1 MPNLQHSFDVAP
13 TNVNHRRSIF
23 SLNHTNKLDFN
34 AGDLVPIDTI
44 EILPGDTISMDLS
57 AVVRLST
64 PLVPVMDDAF
74 VDVFVFFVPNRIIWK
89 HWEEF
94 CGENKSS
101 YWAQT
106 IDWILPYYESVS
118 GDDDYVAVGSAGDF
132 LGYGAAATSLTT
144 SNQLNCYGN
153 VLPAGAYVQIWNDW
167 FRDQNTQAPQR
178 TYFEDANGYDYSCSD
193 EVHADISNPNSF
205 QQTLGLLPV
214 NKIHDY
220 FTSCLPAPQK
230 GNAVSLPL
238 GQLAPVVF
246 SDDSTKYNMNA
257 GVPAF
262 SLRQSIV
269 HSNNMD
275 LRAFASNNSDNP
287 LTLAAKSDV
296 ASGSSEPD
304 QTDVSIVNAYADL
317 SSASAATINQL
328 RQAFATQYFLENDA
342 RFGTRYVELLLG
354 HFGVNAGD
362 YRLNRPEYLGGSR
375 IPVQTTQVSNN
386 TASSGTPL
394 GTLAGFTY
402 GNHNDSL
409 FTKSFV
415 EHGQLLILASLR
427 YRHSYCQGISPSLRR
442 RSKFDFYWPE
452 FANLGEQPVY
462 KSQLYFNGNYIPGS
476 EDDSVFGFQEYGA
489 EYREFNNEVHGHMR
503 PDVNQ
508 SIAMYNFCDSYSKAP
523 VLNSDFMKES
533 PNNLDRSLAVCSTVA
548 SQCIADFYFK
558 GKIVREMPAFSIPS
572 KLGGF

>member
-34 AGDLVPIDTI
+34 AGDLIPIDTI

-106 IDWILPYYESVS
+106 TDWILPYYESVD
-118 GDDDYVAVGSAGDF
+118 GDDDFVAVGSAGDF
-132 LGYGAAATSLTT
+132 LGYGAAASSLTAD
-144 SNQLNCYGN
+144 NRLNCFGN
-153 VLPAGAYVQIWNDW
+153 ILPAGAYVQIWNDW

-178 TYFEDANGYDYSCSD
+178 TYFNDANGFAYSSRD
-193 EVHADISNPNSF
+193 EVHANISDPNSF
-205 QQTLGLLPV
+205 TSTLGLLPV

-246 SDDSTKYNMNA
+246 TDDQSKFNMNA

-262 SLRQSIV
+262 NLRQDIV
-269 HSNNMD
+269 HSNHMYLD
-275 LRAFASNNSDNP
+275 AYTSNPDKNLS
-287 LTLAAKSDV
+287 LAATSKATTAVDPT
-296 ASGSSEPD
+296 ASK
-304 QTDVSIVNAYADL
+304 VSVVNAYADL

-328 RQAFATQYFLENDA
+328 RQALATQCFLENDA

-362 YRLNRPEYLGGSR
+362 YRLNRPEYLGGTR
-375 IPVQTTQVSNN
+375 IPVSTTQVSNN

-415 EHGQLLILASLR
+415 EHGQLIILAALR

-442 RSKFDFYWPE
+442 RFKFDFYWPE

-462 KSQLYFNGNYIPGS
+462 KSQLFFNGNYVPAS
-476 EDDSVFGFQEYGA
+476 EDDSVFGFQEYAA

-503 PDVNQ
+503 PDVKE
-508 SIAMYNFCDSYSKAP
+508 SIAMYNFCDSYASAP
-523 VLNSDFMKES
+523 VLNSDFMKET
-533 PNNLDRSLAVCSTVA
+533 PKNLDRSLAVRSNIA

>member
-13 TNVNHRRSIF
+13 TNVNKKRSIF

-34 AGDLVPIDTI
+34 AGDLIPIDTI
-44 EILPGDTISMDLS
+44 EILPGDTVSMDLS

-74 VDVFVFFVPNRIIWK
+74 VDVFAFFVPNRIIWK

-106 IDWILPYYESVS
+106 TDWLLPTLLV
-118 GDDDYVAVGSAGDF
+118 GDSYVAVGSAGDF
-132 LGYGAAATSLTT
+132 LGYGAAVSGEHQGNLAA
-144 SNQLNCYGN
+144 YGN
-153 VLPAGAYVQIWNDW
+153 VLSAGAYVQIWNDW
-167 FRDQNTQAPQR
+167 FRDQNTQSPQN
-178 TYFEDANGYDYSCSD
+178 TFYGLANGAVVDCSSGD
-193 EVHADISNPNSF
+193 VHVDISQPNSF
-205 QQTLGLLPV
+205 QMSLGLLPV

-220 FTSCLPAPQK
+220 FTSCLPGPQK

-246 SDDSTKYNMNA
+246 SDDRTKFNMNA
-257 GVPAF
+257 GSPAF
-262 SLRQSIV
+262 GTSAGTGF
-269 HSNNMD
+269 SNTNLD
-275 LRAFASNNSDNP
+275 LRAYSPYASADVK
-287 LTLAAKSDV
+287 LAGHRETGA
-296 ASGSSEPD
+296 AAPEF
-304 QTDVSIVNAYADL
+304 QNMQIVNAYADL
-317 SSASAATINQL
+317 SSASAATLNQL

-362 YRLNRPEYLGGSR
+362 YRLQRPEYLGGSR
-375 IPVQTTQVSNN
+375 IPVSTTQVSNN
-386 TASSGTPL
+386 AASAGAPL

-415 EHGQLLILASLR
+415 EHGQLLILAALR
-427 YRHSYCQGISPSLRR
+427 YRHSYCQGISASLRR

-462 KSQLYFNGNYIPGS
+462 KSQLYFNGNGTPGA
-476 EDDSVFGFQEYGA
+476 DGDSVFGFQEYAA

-503 PDVNQ
+503 PDVSQ
-508 SIAMYNFCDSYSKAP
+508 SIAMYNFCDSYSRAP
-523 VLNSDFMKES
+523 VLNSDFMKET
-533 PNNLDRSLAVCSTVA
+533 PKNLDRSLAVRSNTA

>member
-1 MPNLQHSFDVAP
+1 MPNLQHTFDVAP
-13 TNVNHRRSIF
+13 TNVNKRRSIF

-34 AGDLVPIDTI
+34 AGDLIPIDSI
-44 EILPGDTISMDLS
+44 EILPGDTVSMDLS
-57 AVVRLST
+57 AVIRLST

-74 VDVFVFFVPNRIIWK
+74 VDVFAFFVPNRIIWK

-106 IDWILPYYESVS
+106 TDWLLPALLV
-118 GDDDYVAVGSAGDF
+118 GDSYVAVGSAGDF
-132 LGYGAAATSLTT
+132 LGYGAAASGKFQGNLAA
-144 SNQLNCYGN
+144 YGN
-153 VLPAGAYVQIWNDW
+153 ILPAGAYVQIWNDW
-167 FRDQNTQAPQR
+167 FRDQNTQSPQN
-178 TYFEDANGYDYSCSD
+178 TFYELANGAVVDCSSGD
-193 EVHADISNPNSF
+193 VHVDISQPNSF
-205 QQTLGLLPV
+205 QMSLGLLPV

-220 FTSCLPAPQK
+220 FTSCLPGPQK
-230 GNAVSLPL
+230 GDTVSLPL

-246 SDDSTKYNMNA
+246 TDDQSKFNMNA

-262 SLRQSIV
+262 NLREDIV
-269 HSNNMD
+269 HSHHMYLD
-275 LRAFASNNSDNP
+275 AYTTNP
-287 LTLAAKSDV
+287 DKNLSLAATSKATGVID
-296 ASGSSEPD
+296 P
-304 QTDVSIVNAYADL
+304 TVSNVSVVNAYADL

-362 YRLNRPEYLGGSR
+362 YRLQRPEYLGGSR

-386 TASSGTPL
+386 TASAGTPL

-402 GNHNDSL
+402 GNHNGSL
-409 FTKSFV
+409 FTKSFT
-415 EHGQLLILASLR
+415 EHGQLIILAALR

-462 KSQLYFNGNYIPGS
+462 KSQLFFNGNGTPGA
-476 EDDSVFGFQEYGA
+476 DGDSVFGFQEYAA
-489 EYREFNNEVHGHMR
+489 EYREFNNEVHAHMR
-503 PDVNQ
+503 PDVSQ

-523 VLNSDFMKES
+523 VLNSDFMKET
-533 PNNLDRSLAVCSTVA
+533 PKNLDRSLAVSSATA

-558 GKIVREMPAFSIPS
+558 GTIAREMPAFSIPS

>member
-1 MPNLQHSFDVAP
+1 MPNLKHSFDIAP

-34 AGDLVPIDTI
+34 AGDLIPIDTI
-44 EILPGDTISMDLS
+44 EILPGDTVSMDLS

-74 VDVFVFFVPNRIIWK
+74 VDVFAFFVPNRIIWS

-101 YWAQT
+101 YWAQRT
-106 IDWILPYYESVS
+106 DWLLPCFASDYPVS
-118 GDDDYVAVGSAGDF
+118 VGSAGDY
-132 LGYGAAATSLTT
+132 LGYGASACADA
-144 SNQLNCYGN
+144 NYLNVYGN
-153 VLPAGAYVQIWNDW
+153 ILPAGAYVQVWNDW
-167 FRDQNTQAPQR
+167 FRDQNTQEPQSTFFTVINGATLR
-178 TYFEDANGYDYSCSD
+178 LDSDIPAHAN
-193 EVHADISNPNSF
+193 ISNPISF
-205 QQTLGLLPV
+205 RETLGLLPV

-246 SDDSTKYNMNA
+246 TDDVAKFHMNA
-257 GVPAF
+257 GSPAF
-262 SLRQSIV
+262 SLRQSID
-269 HSNNMD
+269 HSTNFD
-275 LRAFASNNSDNP
+275 LRAFSQPNVDKP
-287 LTLAAKSDV
+287 LTLAA
-296 ASGSSEPD
+296 SSLDSSATPD
-304 QTDVSIVNAYADL
+304 RTDVSIVNAYADL

-415 EHGQLLILASLR
+415 EHGQLLILAALR

-462 KSQLYFNGNYIPGS
+462 KSQLYFNGSSVPGS
-476 EDDSVFGFQEYGA
+476 DNDSVFGFQEYAA

-503 PDVNQ
+503 PDVKE
-508 SIAMYNFCDSYSKAP
+508 SIAMYNFCDSYSSAP

-533 PNNLDRSLAVCSTVA
+533 PKNLDRSLAVVSSKA

>member
-1 MPNLQHSFDVAP
+1 MPNLQHTFDISP
-13 TNVNHRRSIF
+13 TNVNKRRSIF

-34 AGDLVPIDTI
+34 AGDLIPIDTI
-44 EILPGDTISMDLS
+44 EILPGDTVSMDLS
-57 AVVRLST
+57 AVIRLTT

-74 VDVFVFFVPNRIIWK
+74 VDVFVFFVPNRLIWS

-106 IDWILPYYESVS
+106 TDWLLPMYWNPSSTVDS
-118 GDDDYVAVGSAGDF
+118 TLSVGSAGDY
-132 LGYGAAATSLTT
+132 LGYGASAASDA
-144 SNQLNCYGN
+144 SNLNYCGN
-153 VLPAGAYVQIWNDW
+153 ILPAGAYVQIWNDW
-167 FRDQNTQAPQR
+167 FRDQNTQSPQR
-178 TYFEDANGYDYSCSD
+178 TFYNSANGADYSIVSTAD
-193 EVHADISNPNSF
+193 VHADISNPSSF
-205 QQTLGLLPV
+205 MNTLGLLPV

-246 SDDSTKYNMNA
+246 NQDSSKFNTQA
-257 GVPAF
+257 GSPVFATAEGNTF
-262 SLRQSIV
+262 SF
-269 HSNNMD
+269 NNLD
-275 LRAFASNNSDNP
+275 LRAYSSNAHQY
-287 LTLAAKSDV
+287 TKLAGHHETTGDV
-296 ASGSSEPD
+296 DPEYRNM
-304 QTDVSIVNAYADL
+304 QIVNAYADL

-362 YRLNRPEYLGGSR
+362 YRLNRPEYLGGTR

-386 TASSGTPL
+386 AASAGTPL

-402 GNHNDSL
+402 GNHNGSL

-415 EHGQLLILASLR
+415 EHGQLLILAALR

-462 KSQLYFNGNYIPGS
+462 KSQLFYKGS
-476 EDDSVFGFQEYGA
+476 YLPASEKDSVFGFQEYGA

-503 PDVNQ
+503 PDVNE
-508 SIAMYNFCDSYSKAP
+508 SIAMYNFCDSYSSAP
-523 VLNSDFMKES
+523 VLNSDFLKET
-533 PNNLDRSLAVCSTVA
+533 PRNLDRSLAVTSEKT

-558 GKIVREMPAFSIPS
+558 GSIAREMPAFSIPS

>member
-1 MPNLQHSFDVAP
+1 MPNLNHTFDVAP
-13 TNVNHRRSIF
+13 TNVNHKRSIF

-34 AGDLVPIDTI
+34 AGDLIPIDTI
-44 EILPGDTISMDLS
+44 EILPGDTVSMDLS
-57 AVVRLST
+57 AVIRLST

-74 VDVFVFFVPNRIIWK
+74 VDVFAFFVPNRIIWS

-106 IDWILPYYESVS
+106 TDWLLPCFASNYPIP
-118 GDDDYVAVGSAGDF
+118 VGSAGDY
-132 LGYGAAATSLTT
+132 LGYGASAASADA
-144 SNQLNCYGN
+144 NFLNIYGN
-153 VLPAGAYVQIWNDW
+153 ILPAGAYVQIWNDW
-167 FRDQNTQAPQR
+167 FRDQNTQSPQS
-178 TYFEDANGYDYSCSD
+178 TFYTAKNGASLYLTSSIP
-193 EVHADISNPNSF
+193 VHADISTPDSF
-205 QQTLGLLPV
+205 RRSLGLLPV

-246 SDDSTKYNMNA
+246 DDQQNHGYSGAPVFVDRLGNFLPAGNYDLKAVNSTSP
-257 GVPAF
+257 VLPP
-262 SLRQSIV
+262 
-269 HSNNMD
+269 H
-275 LRAFASNNSDNP
+275 
-287 LTLAAKSDV
+287 LAAATEQQATLPYPNVGIS
-296 ASGSSEPD
+296 
-304 QTDVSIVNAYADL
+304 NAYADL
-317 SSASAATINQL
+317 SSASSATINQL

-362 YRLNRPEYLGGSR
+362 YRLQRPEFLGGTR
-375 IPVQTTQVSNN
+375 IPVSTTQVSNN
-386 TASSGTPL
+386 AASSGTPL

-402 GNHNDSL
+402 GQHSGSM
-409 FTKSFV
+409 FTKSFT
-415 EHGQLLILASLR
+415 EHGQLMILAALR
-427 YRHSYCQGISPSLRR
+427 YRHSYCQGISASLRR

-462 KSQLYFNGNYIPGS
+462 KSQLYFNATSVPGS
-476 EDDSVFGFQEYGA
+476 DNDSVFGFQEYAA

-503 PDVNQ
+503 PDVKE
-508 SIAMYNFCDSYSKAP
+508 SIAMYNFCDSYASAP
-523 VLNSDFMKES
+523 VLNSDFMRET
-533 PNNLDRSLAVCSTVA
+533 PDNLDRSLAVVSSKA
-548 SQCIADFYFK
+548 SQCIADFFFK
-558 GKIVREMPAFSIPS
+558 GSIAREMPAFSIPS

>member
-34 AGDLVPIDTI
+34 AGDLIPIDTI

-74 VDVFVFFVPNRIIWK
+74 VDVFAFFVPNRIIWK

-101 YWAQT
+101 YWAQNT
-106 IDWILPYYESVS
+106 DWMLPYYESVD

-132 LGYGAAATSLTT
+132 LGYGAAATIVTT
-144 SNQLNCYGN
+144 DNQLNCFGN
-153 VLPAGAYVQIWNDW
+153 ILPAGAYVQIWNDW
-167 FRDQNTQAPQR
+167 FRDQNTQAPQN
-178 TYFEDANGYDYSCSD
+178 TYFEANNGYAYSSD
-193 EVHADISNPNSF
+193 VAVRANISNPNSF

-246 SDDSTKYNMNA
+246 NQDSTKFNRHA
-257 GVPAF
+257 GSPAF
-262 SLRQSIV
+262 ADSSGAIIPHDNL
-269 HSNNMD
+269 D
-275 LRAFASNNSDNP
+275 LRSYSPSFSQYMN
-287 LTLAAKSDV
+287 LAGHYES
-296 ASGSSEPD
+296 SGAVTPEYKNL
-304 QTDVSIVNAYADL
+304 QIVNAYADL

-362 YRLNRPEYLGGSR
+362 YRLDRPEYLGGSR

-415 EHGQLLILASLR
+415 EHGQLLILAALR

-462 KSQLYFNGNYIPGS
+462 KSQLYFNGNYVPGS
-476 EDDSVFGFQEYGA
+476 EADSVFGFQEYAA

-508 SIAMYNFCDSYSKAP
+508 SIAMYNFCDSYSSAP

-533 PNNLDRSLAVCSTVA
+533 TKNLDRSLAVRSTTA

>member
-1 MPNLQHSFDVAP
+1 MYLNHSFDVAP
-13 TNVNHRRSIF
+13 TSANKKRSVF

-44 EILPGDTISMDLS
+44 EILPGDTVSMDLS

-74 VDVFVFFVPNRIIWK
+74 VDVLAFFVPNRIIWS
-89 HWEEF
+89 HWEEL

-101 YWAQT
+101 YWASAT
-106 IDWILPYYESVS
+106 DWLLPCFASNYPI
-118 GDDDYVAVGSAGDF
+118 AVGSAGDF
-132 LGYGAAATSLTT
+132 LGYGGASASADS
-144 SNQLNCYGN
+144 SFLNVYGN
-153 VLPAGAYVQIWNDW
+153 ILPAGAYVQIWNDW
-167 FRDQNTQAPQR
+167 FRDQNTQAPQ
-178 TYFEDANGYDYSCSD
+178 TTFYALPNGASVSLSSVNP
-193 EVHADISNPNSF
+193 VHADISVPTSF
-205 QQTLGLLPV
+205 EKTLGLLPV

-230 GNAVSLPL
+230 GNTVSLPL

-246 SDDSTKYNMNA
+246 NEKSHGYSGTPIFVDKLGNFLPA
-257 GVPAF
+257 G
-262 SLRQSIV
+262 
-269 HSNNMD
+269 NYD
-275 LRAFASNNSDNP
+275 LKAVNSASSMETIP
-287 LTLAAKSDV
+287 SHLAAATEQSAV
-296 ASGSSEPD
+296 LPYPNVGIS
-304 QTDVSIVNAYADL
+304 NAFADL
-317 SSASAATINQL
+317 SSASSATINQL

-362 YRLNRPEYLGGSR
+362 YRLNRPEYLGGTR
-375 IPVQTTQVSNN
+375 IPVSTTQVSNN

-402 GNHNDSL
+402 GQHSDSM

-415 EHGQLLILASLR
+415 EHGQLVILAALR
-427 YRHSYCQGISPSLRR
+427 YRHSYCQGISPALRR

-462 KSQLYFNGNYIPGS
+462 KSQLFFNGTSVPGGS
-476 EDDSVFGFQEYGA
+476 NDSVFGFQEYAA

-503 PDVNQ
+503 PDVNE
-508 SIAMYNFCDSYSKAP
+508 SIAMYNFCDSYASAP
-523 VLNSDFMKES
+523 VLNSDFMKET
-533 PNNLDRSLAVCSTVA
+533 PKNLDRSLAVVSSKA

-558 GKIVREMPAFSIPS
+558 GTIAREMPAFSIPS
-572 KLGGF
+572 KLGGI

>member
-1 MPNLQHSFDVAP
+1 MNLQHSFDIAP
-13 TNVNHRRSIF
+13 TNVNRKRSIF

-34 AGDLVPIDTI
+34 AGDLIPIDTI
-44 EILPGDTISMDLS
+44 EILPGDTVSMDLS
-57 AVVRLST
+57 AVIRLST

-74 VDVFVFFVPNRIIWK
+74 VDVFAFFVPNRIIWK

-101 YWAQT
+101 YWSQT
-106 IDWILPYYESVS
+106 TDWLLPTLIVGAS
-118 GDDDYVAVGSAGDF
+118 YVAVGSAGDF
-132 LGYGAAATSLTT
+132 LGYGAAASGQYQGNLAA
-144 SNQLNCYGN
+144 YGN
-153 VLPAGAYVQIWNDW
+153 VLAAGAYVQIWNDW
-167 FRDQNTQAPQR
+167 FRDQNTQSPQN
-178 TYFEDANGYDYSCSD
+178 TFFELANGAAVDCSSGD
-193 EVHADISNPNSF
+193 VHVDISQPNSF
-205 QQTLGLLPV
+205 QMSLGLLPV

-246 SDDSTKYNMNA
+246 TDDKTKFNDNA

-262 SLRQSIV
+262 NTTGLVDEAYGYDLHAYNSLTSQNHKLVGTDRTSPV
-269 HSNNMD
+269 PGAGKD
-275 LRAFASNNSDNP
+275 L
-287 LTLAAKSDV
+287 
-296 ASGSSEPD
+296 
-304 QTDVSIVNAYADL
+304 SIVNAYADL

-362 YRLNRPEYLGGSR
+362 YRLQRPEYLGGTR
-375 IPVQTTQVSNN
+375 IPVSTTQVSNN
-386 TASSGTPL
+386 TASAGTPL

-402 GNHNDSL
+402 GQHSGSM
-409 FTKSFV
+409 FTKSFT
-415 EHGQLLILASLR
+415 EHGQLLILAALR

-442 RSKFDFYWPE
+442 RSKFDYYWPE

-462 KSQLYFNGNYIPGS
+462 KSQLFFNGNGTPGA
-476 EDDSVFGFQEYGA
+476 DNDSVFGFQEYAA

-503 PDVNQ
+503 PDVAQ

-523 VLNSDFMKES
+523 VLNSDFMKET
-533 PNNLDRSLAVCSTVA
+533 PKNLDRSLAVVSSKA

-558 GKIVREMPAFSIPS
+558 GSIAREMPAFSIPS

>member
-1 MPNLQHSFDVAP
+1 MPNLQHTFDVAP
-13 TNVNHRRSIF
+13 TNVNKKRSIF

-34 AGDLVPIDTI
+34 AGDLIPIDTI
-44 EILPGDTISMDLS
+44 EILPGDTVSMDLS

-74 VDVFVFFVPNRIIWK
+74 VDVFAFFVPNRIIWK

-106 IDWILPYYESVS
+106 TDWLLPTLLV
-118 GDDDYVAVGSAGDF
+118 GDSYVAVGSAGDF
-132 LGYGAAATSLTT
+132 LGYGAAASGEYQGNLAA
-144 SNQLNCYGN
+144 YGN

-167 FRDQNTQAPQR
+167 FRDQNTQAPQN
-178 TYFEDANGYDYSCSD
+178 TFYELANGASVDCSSGD
-193 EVHADISNPNSF
+193 VHVDIAQPNSF
-205 QQTLGLLPV
+205 QMSLGLLPV

-220 FTSCLPAPQK
+220 FTSCLPGPQK
-230 GNAVSLPL
+230 GDPVSLPL

-246 SDDSTKYNMNA
+246 SDDKTKFNMNA
-257 GVPAF
+257 GSPAF
-262 SLRQSIV
+262 GTSTGTGF
-269 HSNNMD
+269 SNTNLD
-275 LRAFASNNSDNP
+275 LRAYSPNASDDVK
-287 LTLAAKSDV
+287 LAGHRE
-296 ASGSSEPD
+296 ASASAPEF
-304 QTDVSIVNAYADL
+304 QNMQIVNAYADL

-362 YRLNRPEYLGGSR
+362 YRLQRPEYLGGSR
-375 IPVQTTQVSNN
+375 IPVSTTQVSNN

-402 GNHNDSL
+402 GNHNGSL
-409 FTKSFV
+409 FTKSFT
-415 EHGQLLILASLR
+415 EHGQLIILAALR

-462 KSQLYFNGNYIPGS
+462 KSQLFFNGNGTPGS
-476 EDDSVFGFQEYGA
+476 TGDSVFGFQEYAA

-503 PDVNQ
+503 PDVSE
-508 SIAMYNFCDSYSKAP
+508 SIAMYNFCDSYSSAP

-533 PNNLDRSLAVCSTVA
+533 PKNLDRSLAVTSSTA

-558 GKIVREMPAFSIPS
+558 GSIAREMPAFSIPS
-572 KLGGF
+572 KLGGI

>member
-13 TNVNHRRSIF
+13 TNVNKKRSIF

-34 AGDLVPIDTI
+34 AGDLIPIDTI
-44 EILPGDTISMDLS
+44 EILPGDTVSMDLS
-57 AVVRLST
+57 AVIRLST

-74 VDVFVFFVPNRIIWK
+74 VDVFAFFVPNRIIWK

-101 YWAQT
+101 YWAQATDWLLPT
-106 IDWILPYYESVS
+106 ITNDSF
-118 GDDDYVAVGSAGDF
+118 VAVGSAGDF
-132 LGYGAAATSLTT
+132 LGYGAVYFEDSDSGDKGLKA
-144 SNQLNCYGN
+144 YGN
-153 VLPAGAYVQIWNDW
+153 ILPAGAYVQIWNDW
-167 FRDQNTQAPQR
+167 FRDQNTQAPQQ
-178 TYFEDANGYDYSCSD
+178 TFYESANGAFSTIENLGDP
-193 EVHADISNPNSF
+193 VNLGNPTSF
-205 QQTLGLLPV
+205 INTLALLPV

-246 SDDSTKYNMNA
+246 NQDSTKFNKQA
-257 GVPAF
+257 GSPVFAA
-262 SLRQSIV
+262 SDGTMI
-269 HSNNMD
+269 SNTNLD
-275 LRAFASNNSDNP
+275 LRSYSPNSSQVMK
-287 LTLAAKSDV
+287 LAGHRESAGTV
-296 ASGSSEPD
+296 TPEY
-304 QTDVSIVNAYADL
+304 QNMQIVNAYADL

-386 TASSGTPL
+386 TASAGTPL

-402 GNHNDSL
+402 GNHNGSL
-409 FTKSFV
+409 FTKSFT
-415 EHGQLLILASLR
+415 EHGQLMILAALR

-462 KSQLYFNGNYIPGS
+462 KSQLYFNGDYDPASSG
-476 EDDSVFGFQEYGA
+476 DSVFGFQEYAA
-489 EYREFNNEVHGHMR
+489 EYREFNNEVHGSMR
-503 PDVNQ
+503 PDVKS
-508 SIAMYNFCDSYSKAP
+508 SIAMYNFCDSYSVAP
-523 VLNSDFMKES
+523 VLNSDFMRETPK
-533 PNNLDRSLAVCSTVA
+533 NLDRSLAVKSSVA

-558 GKIVREMPAFSIPS
+558 GSIAREMPAFSIPS
-572 KLGGF
+572 KLGGI

>member
-1 MPNLQHSFDVAP
+1 MPNLQHTFDVAP
-13 TNVNHRRSIF
+13 TNVNRKRSIF

-34 AGDLVPIDTI
+34 AGDLIPIDTI
-44 EILPGDTISMDLS
+44 EILPGDTVSMDLS

-74 VDVFVFFVPNRIIWK
+74 VDVFAFFVPNRIIWK

-101 YWAQT
+101 YWAQST
-106 IDWILPYYESVS
+106 DWLLPTLLV
-118 GDDDYVAVGSAGDF
+118 GDSYVAVGSAGDF
-132 LGYGAAATSLTT
+132 LGYGAAASGQYQGNLAA
-144 SNQLNCYGN
+144 YGN
-153 VLPAGAYVQIWNDW
+153 VLAAGAYVQIWNDW
-167 FRDQNTQAPQR
+167 FRDQNTQAPQN
-178 TYFEDANGYDYSCSD
+178 TFYELANGASVDCSSGD
-193 EVHADISNPNSF
+193 VHVDITQPNSF
-205 QQTLGLLPV
+205 QMSLGLLPV

-220 FTSCLPAPQK
+220 FTSCLPGPQK
-230 GNAVSLPL
+230 GDPVFLPL

-246 SDDSTKYNMNA
+246 TDDKTKFNENAGIPRFNTNGLADSTNGYDLH
-257 GVPAF
+257 AF
-262 SLRQSIV
+262 NSLNSQNHKLVGTDRASTIP
-269 HSNNMD
+269 SGGKD
-275 LRAFASNNSDNP
+275 L
-287 LTLAAKSDV
+287 
-296 ASGSSEPD
+296 
-304 QTDVSIVNAYADL
+304 SIVNAYADL

-354 HFGVNAGD
+354 HFGVDAGD
-362 YRLNRPEYLGGSR
+362 YRLQRPEYLGGTR
-375 IPVQTTQVSNN
+375 IPVSTTQVSNN

-402 GNHNDSL
+402 GQQSGSL

-415 EHGQLLILASLR
+415 EHGQLLILAALR

-442 RSKFDFYWPE
+442 RSKFDFYWSE

-462 KSQLYFNGNYIPGS
+462 KSQLFFNGNGTPGS
-476 EDDSVFGFQEYGA
+476 TGDSVFGFQEYAA

-503 PDVNQ
+503 PDVSQ
-508 SIAMYNFCDSYSKAP
+508 SIAMYNFCDSYSSAP

-533 PNNLDRSLAVCSTVA
+533 PKNLDRSLAVVSSSA

-558 GKIVREMPAFSIPS
+558 GSIAREMPAFSIPS

>member
-34 AGDLVPIDTI
+34 AGDLIPIDTI

-106 IDWILPYYESVS
+106 TDWILPYYESVA

-132 LGYGAAATSLTT
+132 LGYGAASTSFATY
-144 SNQLNCYGN
+144 NQLHCFGN

-178 TYFEDANGYDYSCSD
+178 TYFDDANGFVYSSSD
-193 EVHADISNPNSF
+193 EVHADISDPNSF
-205 QQTLGLLPV
+205 TNTLGLLPV

-246 SDDSTKYNMNA
+246 SDDKTKFNMHA
-257 GVPAF
+257 GSPAF
-262 SLRQSIV
+262 GTSSGTGL
-269 HSNNMD
+269 SNTDLD
-275 LRAFASNNSDNP
+275 LRAYSSNASADVK
-287 LTLAAKSDV
+287 LAGHHESAGTV
-296 ASGSSEPD
+296 TPEY
-304 QTDVSIVNAYADL
+304 QNMQIVNAYADL

-375 IPVQTTQVSNN
+375 IPIQTTQVSNN

-415 EHGQLLILASLR
+415 EHGQLIILAALR

-462 KSQLYFNGNYIPGS
+462 KSQLYFNGNYVPGS
-476 EDDSVFGFQEYGA
+476 EDDSVFGFQEYAA

-503 PDVNQ
+503 PDVNE
-508 SIAMYNFCDSYSKAP
+508 SIAMYNFCDSYSQAP
-523 VLNSDFMKES
+523 VLNSDFMKET
-533 PNNLDRSLAVCSTVA
+533 PKNLDRSLAVRSSVA

>member
-1 MPNLQHSFDVAP
+1 MNLNHTFDVAP
-13 TNVNHRRSIF
+13 TNVNHKRSIF

-34 AGDLVPIDTI
+34 AGDLIPIDTI
-44 EILPGDTISMDLS
+44 EILPGDTVSMDLS
-57 AVVRLST
+57 AVIRLST

-74 VDVFVFFVPNRIIWK
+74 VDVFAFFVPNRIIWS

-106 IDWILPYYESVS
+106 TDWLLPCFASNYPIP
-118 GDDDYVAVGSAGDF
+118 VGSAGDY
-132 LGYGAAATSLTT
+132 LGYGASAASADA
-144 SNQLNCYGN
+144 NFLNIYGN
-153 VLPAGAYVQIWNDW
+153 LLPAGAYVQIWNDW
-167 FRDQNTQAPQR
+167 FRDQNTQTPQS
-178 TYFEDANGYDYSCSD
+178 TFYTAANGATLRLASSLP
-193 EVHADISNPNSF
+193 VHVDISTPNSF
-205 QQTLGLLPV
+205 STTLGLLPV

-230 GNAVSLPL
+230 GNAVSFPL

-246 SDDSTKYNMNA
+246 DDNKSNGYCGTPIFVDSLGNSLPA
-257 GVPAF
+257 G
-262 SLRQSIV
+262 
-269 HSNNMD
+269 NYD
-275 LRAFASNNSDNP
+275 LKAVNSRTLILP
-287 LTLAAKSDV
+287 PHLAATTEQQATLPYPNLGIS
-296 ASGSSEPD
+296 
-304 QTDVSIVNAYADL
+304 NAFADL
-317 SSASAATINQL
+317 SSASSATINQL

-362 YRLNRPEYLGGSR
+362 YRLQRPEYLGGTR
-375 IPVQTTQVSNN
+375 IPVSTTQVSNN
-386 TASSGTPL
+386 AASSGTPL

-402 GNHNDSL
+402 GNHNGSL
-409 FTKSFV
+409 FTKSFT
-415 EHGQLLILASLR
+415 EHGQLMILAALR

-462 KSQLYFNGNYIPGS
+462 KSQLYFNATSVPGS
-476 EDDSVFGFQEYGA
+476 DNDSVFGFQEYAA

-503 PDVNQ
+503 PDVKE
-508 SIAMYNFCDSYSKAP
+508 SIAMYNFCDSYASAP
-523 VLNSDFMKES
+523 VLNSDFMRET
-533 PNNLDRSLAVCSTVA
+533 PNNLDRSLAVVSSKA

-558 GKIVREMPAFSIPS
+558 GSIAREMPAFSIPS

>member
-13 TNVNHRRSIF
+13 TTVSKKRSIF

-34 AGDLVPIDTI
+34 AGDLIPIDTI
-44 EILPGDTISMDLS
+44 EILPGDTVSMDLS

-74 VDVFVFFVPNRIIWK
+74 VDVFAFFVPNRIIWK

-106 IDWILPYYESVS
+106 TDWLLPTLLV
-118 GDDDYVAVGSAGDF
+118 GDSYVAVGSAGDF
-132 LGYGAAATSLTT
+132 LGYGAAASGQYQGNLAA
-144 SNQLNCYGN
+144 YGN

-167 FRDQNTQAPQR
+167 FRDQNTQAPQN
-178 TYFEDANGYDYSCSD
+178 TFYELANGAEIDCSSGD
-193 EVHADISNPNSF
+193 VHVDITQPNSF
-205 QQTLGLLPV
+205 QMSLGLLPV

-220 FTSCLPAPQK
+220 FTSCLPGPQK
-230 GNAVSLPL
+230 GDPVSLPL

-246 SDDSTKYNMNA
+246 TDDKTKFNANA
-257 GVPAF
+257 GIPRFNTTGLVDEA
-262 SLRQSIV
+262 
-269 HSNNMD
+269 NGYD
-275 LRAFASNNSDNP
+275 LHAYNGLVSQNHKLVGTDRTSP
-287 LTLAAKSDV
+287 IP
-296 ASGSSEPD
+296 SGGKDMS
-304 QTDVSIVNAYADL
+304 VVNAYADL

-328 RQAFATQYFLENDA
+328 LQAFATQSFLVNDA

-362 YRLNRPEYLGGSR
+362 YRLQRPEYLGGTR
-375 IPVQTTQVSNN
+375 IPVSTTQVSNN

-402 GNHNDSL
+402 GQQSGSL
-409 FTKSFV
+409 FTKSFT
-415 EHGQLLILASLR
+415 EHGQLLILAALR

-442 RSKFDFYWPE
+442 KSKFDYYWPE

-462 KSQLYFNGNYIPGS
+462 KSQLFFNGNGTPGS
-476 EDDSVFGFQEYGA
+476 DTDSVFGFQEYAA

-503 PDVNQ
+503 PDVSE
-508 SIAMYNFCDSYSKAP
+508 SIAMYNFCDSYSSAP
-523 VLNSDFMKES
+523 VLNSDFMKET
-533 PNNLDRSLAVCSTVA
+533 PKNLDRSLAVSSTTA

-558 GKIVREMPAFSIPS
+558 GSIAREMPVFSIPAH
-572 KLGGF
+572 LGGF

>member
-1 MPNLQHSFDVAP
+1 MPNLQHTFDVAP
-13 TNVNHRRSIF
+13 TNVNKKRSIF

-34 AGDLVPIDTI
+34 AGDLIPIDTI
-44 EILPGDTISMDLS
+44 EILPGDTVSMDLS

-74 VDVFVFFVPNRIIWK
+74 VDVFAFFVPNRIIWK

-106 IDWILPYYESVS
+106 TDWLLPTLLV
-118 GDDDYVAVGSAGDF
+118 GDSYVAVGSAGDF
-132 LGYGAAATSLTT
+132 LGYGAAASGQYQGNLAA
-144 SNQLNCYGN
+144 YGN
-153 VLPAGAYVQIWNDW
+153 ILAAGAYVQIWNDW
-167 FRDQNTQAPQR
+167 FRDQNTQAPQN
-178 TYFEDANGYDYSCSD
+178 TFYELTNGAEIDCSAGD
-193 EVHADISNPNSF
+193 VHVDITQPNSF
-205 QQTLGLLPV
+205 QMSLGLLPV

-220 FTSCLPAPQK
+220 FTSCLPGPQK
-230 GNAVSLPL
+230 GDPVSLPL

-246 SDDSTKYNMNA
+246 NQDATKFNNNA
-257 GVPAF
+257 GSPVF
-262 SLRQSIV
+262 
-269 HSNNMD
+269 
-275 LRAFASNNSDNP
+275 
-287 LTLAAKSDV
+287 AKSDGTV
-296 ASGSSEPD
+296 MNNQTTQLWAYSANASSPSNLAGVELAGHTAPAND
-304 QTDVSIVNAYADL
+304 DVQIVNAYADL

-362 YRLNRPEYLGGSR
+362 YRLQRPEYLGGSR
-375 IPVQTTQVSNN
+375 IPVSTTQVSNN

-402 GNHNDSL
+402 GNHNGSL
-409 FTKSFV
+409 FTKSFT
-415 EHGQLLILASLR
+415 EHGQLLILAALR
-427 YRHSYCQGISPSLRR
+427 YRHSYCQGITPSLRR

-462 KSQLYFNGNYIPGS
+462 KSQLFFNGNGTPGS
-476 EDDSVFGFQEYGA
+476 TGDSVFGFQEYAA

-503 PDVNQ
+503 PDVSE
-508 SIAMYNFCDSYSKAP
+508 SIAMYNFCDSYSSAP

-533 PNNLDRSLAVCSTVA
+533 PKNLDRSLAVTSSTA

-558 GKIVREMPAFSIPS
+558 GSIAREMPAFSIPS
-572 KLGGF
+572 KLGGI

>member
-34 AGDLVPIDTI
+34 AGDLIPIDTI

-74 VDVFVFFVPNRIIWK
+74 VDVFAFFVPNRIIWK

-101 YWAQT
+101 YWAQNT
-106 IDWILPYYESVS
+106 DWMLPYYESVD

-132 LGYGAAATSLTT
+132 LGYGAAATIVTT
-144 SNQLNCYGN
+144 DNQLNCFGN
-153 VLPAGAYVQIWNDW
+153 ILPAGAYVQIWNDW
-167 FRDQNTQAPQR
+167 FRDQNTQAPQN
-178 TYFEDANGYDYSCSD
+178 TYFEANNGYAYSSD
-193 EVHADISNPNSF
+193 IAVRANISNPNSF

-246 SDDSTKYNMNA
+246 NQDSTKFNKQA
-257 GVPAF
+257 GSPAF
-262 SLRQSIV
+262 ADSSGNIISHDNL
-269 HSNNMD
+269 D
-275 LRAFASNNSDNP
+275 LRSYSPSFSQYMN
-287 LTLAAKSDV
+287 LAGHYES
-296 ASGSSEPD
+296 SGAVTPEYKNL
-304 QTDVSIVNAYADL
+304 QIVNAYADL

-362 YRLNRPEYLGGSR
+362 YRLDRPEYLGGSR

-415 EHGQLLILASLR
+415 EHGQLLILAALR

-462 KSQLYFNGNYIPGS
+462 KSQLYFNGNYVPGS
-476 EDDSVFGFQEYGA
+476 EADSVFGFQEYAA

-508 SIAMYNFCDSYSKAP
+508 SIAMYNFCDSYSSAP

-533 PNNLDRSLAVCSTVA
+533 TKNLDRSLAVRSTTA

>member
-1 MPNLQHSFDVAP
+1 MPNLQHTFDVAP
-13 TNVNHRRSIF
+13 SNVNKRRSIF

-34 AGDLVPIDTI
+34 AGDLIPIDTI
-44 EILPGDTISMDLS
+44 EILPGDTVSMDLS
-57 AVVRLST
+57 AVIRLST

-74 VDVFVFFVPNRIIWK
+74 VDVFAFFVPNRIIWK

-106 IDWILPYYESVS
+106 TDWLLPTLLV
-118 GDDDYVAVGSAGDF
+118 GDSYVAVGSAGDF
-132 LGYGAAATSLTT
+132 LGYGAAASDQFQGNLAA
-144 SNQLNCYGN
+144 YGN
-153 VLPAGAYVQIWNDW
+153 VLAAGAYVQIWNDW
-167 FRDQNTQAPQR
+167 FRDQNTQAPQN
-178 TYFEDANGYDYSCSD
+178 TFYDLANGAEVDCSVGD
-193 EVHADISNPNSF
+193 VHVDITQPYSF
-205 QQTLGLLPV
+205 QMSLGLLPV

-220 FTSCLPAPQK
+220 FTSCLPGPQK
-230 GNAVSLPL
+230 GDPVSLPL

-246 SDDSTKYNMNA
+246 NQDKTMFNKHAGSPVFAASDGTGLSSTN
-257 GVPAF
+257 
-262 SLRQSIV
+262 L
-269 HSNNMD
+269 D
-275 LRAFASNNSDNP
+275 LRAYSPSASEHIK
-287 LTLAAKSDV
+287 LAGHNESAGTVVPEYQDM
-296 ASGSSEPD
+296 
-304 QTDVSIVNAYADL
+304 QIVNAYADL

-362 YRLNRPEYLGGSR
+362 YRLQRPEYLGGSR

-386 TASSGTPL
+386 AASAGTPL

-402 GNHNDSL
+402 GNHNGSL
-409 FTKSFV
+409 FTKSFT
-415 EHGQLLILASLR
+415 EHGQLLILAALR
-427 YRHSYCQGISPSLRR
+427 YRHSYCQGISPFLRR

-462 KSQLYFNGNYIPGS
+462 KSQLYYNGNGTPGA
-476 EDDSVFGFQEYGA
+476 DGDSVFGFQEYAA

-503 PDVNQ
+503 PDVSK

-523 VLNSDFMKES
+523 VLNSDFMKETS
-533 PNNLDRSLAVCSTVA
+533 KNLDRSLAVSSATA

-558 GKIVREMPAFSIPS
+558 GSIAREMPAFSIPS
-572 KLGGF
+572 KLGGI

>member
-1 MPNLQHSFDVAP
+1 MPNLRHTFDIAP
-13 TNVNHRRSIF
+13 TNVNKKRSIF

-34 AGDLVPIDTI
+34 AGDLIPIDTI
-44 EILPGDTISMDLS
+44 EILPGDTVSMDLS

-74 VDVFVFFVPNRIIWK
+74 VDVFAFFVPNRIIWK

-106 IDWILPYYESVS
+106 TDWLLPTITSDS
-118 GDDDYVAVGSAGDF
+118 FVAVGSAGDF
-132 LGYGAAATSLTT
+132 LGYGAVYFEDS
-144 SNQLNCYGN
+144 SSGDKGLNAYGN
-153 VLPAGAYVQIWNDW
+153 ILPAGAYVQIWNDW
-167 FRDQNTQAPQR
+167 FRDQNTQAPQQ
-178 TYFEDANGYDYSCSD
+178 TFYEDANGAFATIENLGDP
-193 EVHADISNPNSF
+193 INLGNPTSFRNS
-205 QQTLGLLPV
+205 LALLPV

-230 GNAVSLPL
+230 GNVVSLPL

-246 SDDSTKYNMNA
+246 TDDNTKFNENA
-257 GVPAF
+257 GIPRFNTTGFADEAYGY
-262 SLRQSIV
+262 
-269 HSNNMD
+269 D
-275 LRAFASNNSDNP
+275 LHAYNGLNSQKQKLVGTDRNSP
-287 LTLAAKSDV
+287 V
-296 ASGSSEPD
+296 AGGGKD
-304 QTDVSIVNAYADL
+304 LSIVNAYADL

-362 YRLNRPEYLGGSR
+362 YRLQRPEYLGGSR

-386 TASSGTPL
+386 TASAGTPL

-402 GNHNDSL
+402 GNHNGSL
-409 FTKSFV
+409 FTKSFT
-415 EHGQLLILASLR
+415 EHGQLMILAALR
-427 YRHSYCQGISPSLRR
+427 YRHSYCQGIAPSLRR

-462 KSQLYFNGNYIPGS
+462 KSQLYFNGDYVPGS
-476 EDDSVFGFQEYGA
+476 SGDSVFGFQEYAA
-489 EYREFNNEVHGHMR
+489 EYREFNNEVHGSMR
-503 PDVNQ
+503 PDVSG
-508 SIAMYNFCDSYSKAP
+508 SIAMYNFCDSYSSAP
-523 VLNSDFMKES
+523 VLNSDFMRETPK
-533 PNNLDRSLAVCSTVA
+533 NLDRSLAVPSTTA

-558 GKIVREMPAFSIPS
+558 GTIAREMPAFSIPS
-572 KLGGF
+572 KLGGI

>member
-1 MPNLQHSFDVAP
+1 MPNLQHTFDVAP
-13 TNVNHRRSIF
+13 TNVNHRRSVF

-34 AGDLVPIDTI
+34 AGDLIPIDTI
-44 EILPGDTISMDLS
+44 EILPGDTVSMDLS
-57 AVVRLST
+57 AVIRLST

-74 VDVFVFFVPNRIIWK
+74 VDVFAFFVPNRIIWK

-106 IDWILPYYESVS
+106 TDWLLPTVT
-118 GDDDYVAVGSAGDF
+118 DDSYISVGSAGDY
-132 LGYGAAATSLTT
+132 LGYGAAYFNSGDDLGLHA
-144 SNQLNCYGN
+144 YGN

-167 FRDQNTQAPQR
+167 FRDQNTQAPQA
-178 TYFEDANGYDYSCSD
+178 TFYSQSNGAYNTIESTKT
-193 EVHADISNPNSF
+193 HASLTDPNSF
-205 QQTLGLLPV
+205 KFSLGLLPV

-246 SDDSTKYNMNA
+246 NQDKTMFNKSA
-257 GVPAF
+257 GAPIFATADGIG
-262 SLRQSIV
+262 L
-269 HSNNMD
+269 SNVNLD
-275 LRAFASNNSDNP
+275 LRAYSGNAA
-287 LTLAAKSDV
+287 TVIKLAGHKET
-296 ASGSSEPD
+296 SGTVTPEY
-304 QTDVSIVNAYADL
+304 QNMQIVNAYADL

-362 YRLNRPEYLGGSR
+362 YRLQRPEYLGGSR

-402 GNHNDSL
+402 GNHSGSL
-409 FTKSFV
+409 FTKSFT
-415 EHGQLLILASLR
+415 EHGQLLILAALR

-442 RSKFDFYWPE
+442 KSKFDFYWPE

-462 KSQLYFNGNYIPGS
+462 KSQLYFDGSIHPGES
-476 EDDSVFGFQEYGA
+476 SDSVFGFQEYAA

-503 PDVNQ
+503 PDVSE
-508 SIAMYNFCDSYSKAP
+508 SIAMYNFCDSYSSAP
-523 VLNSDFMKES
+523 VLNSDFMKET
-533 PNNLDRSLAVCSTVA
+533 PKNLDRSLAVTSDKA

-558 GKIVREMPAFSIPS
+558 GSIAREMPAFSIPS

>member
-34 AGDLVPIDTI
+34 AGDLIPIDTI

-106 IDWILPYYESVS
+106 TDWILPYYESVD
-118 GDDDYVAVGSAGDF
+118 GDDDFVAVGSAGDF

-144 SNQLNCYGN
+144 HNQLHCFGN

-167 FRDQNTQAPQR
+167 FRDQNTQAPQK
-178 TYFEDANGYDYSCSD
+178 TYFDDNNGFVYSSSD
-193 EVHADISNPNSF
+193 EVHADISDPNSF
-205 QQTLGLLPV
+205 TNTLGLLPV

-246 SDDSTKYNMNA
+246 NQDSTKFNKNA
-257 GVPAF
+257 GSPVFAV
-262 SLRQSIV
+262 SDGTLI
-269 HSNNMD
+269 SNTNFD
-275 LRAFASNNSDNP
+275 LRSYSPNAAQAMR
-287 LTLAAKSDV
+287 LAGHYESAGTV
-296 ASGSSEPD
+296 TPEY
-304 QTDVSIVNAYADL
+304 QNMQIVNAYADL

-415 EHGQLLILASLR
+415 EHGQLLVLAALR

-462 KSQLYFNGNYIPGS
+462 KSQLYFNGNYVPGS
-476 EDDSVFGFQEYGA
+476 EDDSVFGFQEYAA

-508 SIAMYNFCDSYSKAP
+508 SIAMYNFCDSYSQAP
-523 VLNSDFMKES
+523 VLNSDFMKET
-533 PNNLDRSLAVCSTVA
+533 PKNLDRSLAVRSSVA

>member
-1 MPNLQHSFDVAP
+1 MPNLRHSFDVAP
-13 TNVNHRRSIF
+13 TSVNHRRSIF

-34 AGDLVPIDTI
+34 AGDLIPIDTI

-106 IDWILPYYESVS
+106 TDWILPYYESVD

-144 SNQLNCYGN
+144 VNQLHCFGN

-167 FRDQNTQAPQR
+167 FRDQNTQSPQR
-178 TYFEDANGYDYSCSD
+178 TYFEDNNGFTYSSSA
-193 EVHADISNPNSF
+193 EVHADISDPNSF
-205 QQTLGLLPV
+205 TDTLGLLPV

-246 SDDSTKYNMNA
+246 NQDSTMFNKTA
-257 GVPAF
+257 GAPVFAA
-262 SLRQSIV
+262 
-269 HSNNMD
+269 SNGILMSNTNLD
-275 LRAFASNNSDNP
+275 LRSYSPNASQYMK
-287 LTLAAKSDV
+287 LAGHHESAGTVTPEYQDM
-296 ASGSSEPD
+296 
-304 QTDVSIVNAYADL
+304 QIVNAYADL

-415 EHGQLLILASLR
+415 EHGQLIILAALR

-442 RSKFDFYWPE
+442 RTKFDYYWPE

-462 KSQLYFNGNYIPGS
+462 KSQLYFNGNYVPGS
-476 EDDSVFGFQEYGA
+476 EGDSVFGFQEYAA

-523 VLNSDFMKES
+523 VLNSDFMKET
-533 PNNLDRSLAVCSTVA
+533 PNNLDRSLAVRSNTA

>member
-1 MPNLQHSFDVAP
+1 MPNLQHTFDVAP
-13 TNVNHRRSIF
+13 TNVDHKRSIF

-34 AGDLVPIDTI
+34 AGDLIPIDTI
-44 EILPGDTISMDLS
+44 EILPGDTVSMDLS
-57 AVVRLST
+57 AVIRLST

-74 VDVFVFFVPNRIIWK
+74 VDVFAFFVPNRIIWK

-106 IDWILPYYESVS
+106 TDWLLPTITSDS
-118 GDDDYVAVGSAGDF
+118 FVAVGSAGDF
-132 LGYGAAATSLTT
+132 LGYGAVYFEDSD
-144 SNQLNCYGN
+144 SGDKGLNAYGN
-153 VLPAGAYVQIWNDW
+153 ILPAGAYVQIWNDW
-167 FRDQNTQAPQR
+167 FRDQNTQAPQQ
-178 TYFEDANGYDYSCSD
+178 TFFDDANGAFSTI
-193 EVHADISNPNSF
+193 ENLGVPVNLGNPTSF
-205 QQTLGLLPV
+205 RNTLALLPV

-246 SDDSTKYNMNA
+246 TDDSSKFNVNA
-257 GVPAF
+257 GIPRFNTSGMADEAYGY
-262 SLRQSIV
+262 
-269 HSNNMD
+269 D
-275 LRAFASNNSDNP
+275 LHAYNGLISQKQKLVGTDRNSP
-287 LTLAAKSDV
+287 V
-296 ASGSSEPD
+296 AGGGKD
-304 QTDVSIVNAYADL
+304 LSIVNAYADL
-317 SSASAATINQL
+317 SSASAATVNQL

-362 YRLNRPEYLGGSR
+362 YRLQRPEYLGGTR
-375 IPVQTTQVSNN
+375 IPVSTTQVSNN

-402 GNHNDSL
+402 GQHSGSM
-409 FTKSFV
+409 FTKSFT
-415 EHGQLLILASLR
+415 EHGQLMILAALR

-442 RSKFDFYWPE
+442 KSKFDFYWPE

-462 KSQLYFNGNYIPGS
+462 KSQLYFNGDCDPASSG
-476 EDDSVFGFQEYGA
+476 DSVFGFQEYAA
-489 EYREFNNEVHGHMR
+489 EYREFNNEVHGSMR
-503 PDVNQ
+503 PDVNG
-508 SIAMYNFCDSYSKAP
+508 SIAMYNFCDSYSAAP
-523 VLNSDFMKES
+523 VLNSDFMRETPK
-533 PNNLDRSLAVCSTVA
+533 NLDRSLAVKSSVA

-558 GKIVREMPAFSIPS
+558 GSIAREMPAFSIPS

>member
-13 TNVNHRRSIF
+13 TNVSRKRSVF

-34 AGDLVPIDTI
+34 AGDLIPIDTI
-44 EILPGDTISMDLS
+44 EILPGDTVSMDLS
-57 AVVRLST
+57 AVIRLST

-74 VDVFVFFVPNRIIWK
+74 VDVFAFFVPNRIIWK

-101 YWAQT
+101 YWAQST
-106 IDWILPYYESVS
+106 DWLLPTFTNDSFVS
-118 GDDDYVAVGSAGDF
+118 VGSAGDF
-132 LGYGAAATSLTT
+132 LGYGAAYFNDSDSGDKGLKA
-144 SNQLNCYGN
+144 YGN
-153 VLPAGAYVQIWNDW
+153 ILPAGAYVQVWNDW
-167 FRDQNTQAPQR
+167 FRDQNTQAPQQ
-178 TYFEDANGYDYSCSD
+178 TFYEDANGAIATIENLGDP
-193 EVHADISNPNSF
+193 INLGNPTSF
-205 QQTLGLLPV
+205 RHTLALLPV

-220 FTSCLPAPQK
+220 FTSCLPGPQK
-230 GNAVSLPL
+230 GDPVSLPL

-246 SDDSTKYNMNA
+246 TDDKTKFNANA
-257 GVPAF
+257 GVPRFNTTGMADEA
-262 SLRQSIV
+262 
-269 HSNNMD
+269 NGYD
-275 LRAFASNNSDNP
+275 LRAFNGLNSQNHKLVGTDRNSP
-287 LTLAAKSDV
+287 V
-296 ASGSSEPD
+296 ANGKD
-304 QTDVSIVNAYADL
+304 LSIVNAYADL

-328 RQAFATQYFLENDA
+328 LQAFATQSFLVNDA

-362 YRLNRPEYLGGSR
+362 YRLQRPEYLGGSR

-402 GNHNDSL
+402 GQQSGSL
-409 FTKSFV
+409 FTKSFT
-415 EHGQLLILASLR
+415 EHGQLLVLAALR

-462 KSQLYFNGNYIPGS
+462 KSQLYFNGDYDPASSG
-476 EDDSVFGFQEYGA
+476 DSVFGFQEYAA
-489 EYREFNNEVHGHMR
+489 EYREFNNEVHGSMR
-503 PDVNQ
+503 PDVQ
-508 SIAMYNFCDSYSKAP
+508 GSIAMYNFCDSYSSAP
-523 VLNSDFMKES
+523 VLNSDFMRETPK
-533 PNNLDRSLAVCSTVA
+533 NLDRSLAVPSTTA

-558 GKIVREMPAFSIPS
+558 GSIAREMPVFSIPA

>member
-1 MPNLQHSFDVAP
+1 MPNLQHSFDIAP
-13 TNVNHRRSIF
+13 TNVNHSRSIF

-34 AGDLVPIDTI
+34 AGVLIPIDTI
-44 EILPGDTISMDLS
+44 EILPGDTVSMDLS
-57 AVVRLST
+57 AVIRLST

-74 VDVFVFFVPNRIIWK
+74 VDVFAFFVPNRIIWK

-101 YWAQT
+101 YWAQST
-106 IDWILPYYESVS
+106 DWLLPYYESVS
-118 GDDDYVAVGSAGDF
+118 GHDDYVSVGSAGDF
-132 LGYGAAATSLTT
+132 LGYGGAATSLTA
-144 SNQLNCYGN
+144 SNQLNCFGN
-153 VLPAGAYVQIWNDW
+153 ILPAGAYVQIWNDW
-167 FRDQNTQAPQR
+167 FRDENTQAPQN
-178 TYFEDANGYDYSCSD
+178 TYFEDNNGFTYSCSD
-193 EVHADISNPNSF
+193 KVYADISNPNSF
-205 QQTLGLLPV
+205 RNTLGLLPV

-246 SDDSTKYNMNA
+246 DQNSANFNRNA
-257 GVPAF
+257 GVPVFATDGGNTF
-262 SLRQSIV
+262 L
-269 HSNNMD
+269 SNNLD
-275 LRAFASNNSDNP
+275 LRAFSSDSHQY
-287 LTLAAKSDV
+287 TKLAANQDTSAAV
-296 ASGSSEPD
+296 PEYRNV
-304 QTDVSIVNAYADL
+304 QIVNAYADL

-362 YRLNRPEYLGGSR
+362 YRLNRAEYLGGSR

-386 TASSGTPL
+386 TASAGTPL

-415 EHGQLLILASLR
+415 EHGQLIILAALR

-462 KSQLYFNGNYIPGS
+462 KSQLYFNGNYVPGS
-476 EDDSVFGFQEYGA
+476 ENDSVFGFQEYAA

-508 SIAMYNFCDSYSKAP
+508 SIAMYNFCDSYSSAP

-533 PNNLDRSLAVCSTVA
+533 PKNLDRSLAVRSNTA

-558 GKIVREMPAFSIPS
+558 GKIAREMPAFSIPS

>member
-1 MPNLQHSFDVAP
+1 MDLHHSFDIAP
-13 TNVNHRRSIF
+13 TSVNKKRSLF

-34 AGDLVPIDTI
+34 AGDLIPIDTI
-44 EILPGDTISMDLS
+44 EILAGDTVSMDLS

-74 VDVFVFFVPNRIIWK
+74 VDVFAFFVPNRIIWN
-89 HWEEF
+89 HWVEL
-94 CGENKSS
+94 CGENKKT
-101 YWAQT
+101 YWAQPT
-106 IDWILPYYESVS
+106 DWLLPYYSAPDTKIS
-118 GDDDYVAVGSAGDF
+118 IGSAGDF
-132 LGYGAAATSLTT
+132 LGYGAAANKSGTVLYG
-144 SNQLNCYGN
+144 YGN
-153 VLPAGAYVQIWNDW
+153 ILPAGAYVQIWNDW
-167 FRDQNTQAPQR
+167 FRDQNTQAPQL
-178 TYFEDANGYDYSCSD
+178 TYFNEDNGALFDCD
-193 EVHADISNPNSF
+193 QTNVHADISNPNSF
-205 QQTLGLLPV
+205 IHSLGLLPV

-246 SDDSTKYNMNA
+246 NQDSTKFNRQA
-257 GVPAF
+257 GSPVLATSSGDTF
-262 SLRQSIV
+262 TF
-269 HSNNMD
+269 NNLD
-275 LRAFASNNSDNP
+275 LRSYSPNAHQFTKLAGHLDNEDATP
-287 LTLAAKSDV
+287 
-296 ASGSSEPD
+296 EY
-304 QTDVSIVNAYADL
+304 QNIQIVNAYADL

-354 HFGVNAGD
+354 HFGVNCGD
-362 YRLNRPEYLGGSR
+362 YLLARPEYLGGTR

-386 TASSGTPL
+386 AASSGTPL

-402 GNHNDSL
+402 GNHNGSL
-409 FTKSFV
+409 FTKSFA
-415 EHGQLLILASLR
+415 EPGQLMILAALR
-427 YRHSYCQGISPSLRR
+427 YRHSYCQGIIPSLRR

-462 KSQLYFNGNYIPGS
+462 KSQLYFDGTYNPGD
-476 EDDSVFGFQEYGA
+476 EDDSVFGFQEYAA

-503 PDVNQ
+503 PDVKA
-508 SIAMYNFCDSYSKAP
+508 SIGMYNYCDSYSAAP

-533 PNNLDRSLAVCSTVA
+533 PKNLDRSLAVSSSQA

-558 GKIVREMPAFSIPS
+558 GTIAREMPAFSVPS
-572 KLGGF
+572 KLGGI

>member
-34 AGDLVPIDTI
+34 AGDLIPIDTI
-44 EILPGDTISMDLS
+44 EILPGDTVSIDLS

-74 VDVFVFFVPNRIIWK
+74 VDVFAFFVPNRIIWK

-101 YWAQT
+101 YFAQT
-106 IDWILPYYESVS
+106 TDWMLPYYQSVA

-132 LGYGAAATSLTT
+132 LGYGAAATPLTT
-144 SNQLNCYGN
+144 SNQLNCFGN
-153 VLPAGAYVQIWNDW
+153 ILPAGAYVEIWNDW
-167 FRDQNTQAPQR
+167 FRDSNTQAPQN
-178 TYFEDANGYDYSCSD
+178 TYFEANNGYVYSSKD
-193 EVHADISNPNSF
+193 VVHADISDPNSF
-205 QQTLGLLPV
+205 TSTLGLLPV

-246 SDDSTKYNMNA
+246 NQDSTKFNHQA
-257 GVPAF
+257 GSPVFATSEGNTF
-262 SLRQSIV
+262 LF
-269 HSNNMD
+269 NNLD
-275 LRAFASNNSDNP
+275 LRAYSSNAHQY
-287 LTLAAKSDV
+287 LKLAGHNETV
-296 ASGSSEPD
+296 ADPEY
-304 QTDVSIVNAYADL
+304 QNMQIVNAYADL

-415 EHGQLLILASLR
+415 EHGQLLILAALR

-462 KSQLYFNGNYIPGS
+462 KSQLYFKGNYVPGS
-476 EDDSVFGFQEYGA
+476 ENDSVFGFQEYAA
-489 EYREFNNEVHGHMR
+489 EYREFNNEVHAHMR

-508 SIAMYNFCDSYSKAP
+508 SIAMYNFCDSYSSAP

-533 PNNLDRSLAVCSTVA
+533 PKNLDRSLAVRSNVA